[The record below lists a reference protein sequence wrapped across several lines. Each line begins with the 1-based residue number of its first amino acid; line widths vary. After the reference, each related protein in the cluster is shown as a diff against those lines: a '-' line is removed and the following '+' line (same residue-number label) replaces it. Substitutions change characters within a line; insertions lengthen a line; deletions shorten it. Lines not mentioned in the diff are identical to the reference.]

1 MTTMPKRWIEKR
13 HCVTVKFFVEAYDE
27 ETPKD
32 TAELLSGCLEEE
44 MYEHSVLSY
53 EDVSDDPDGG
63 Y

>member
-1 MTTMPKRWIEKR
+1 MIEKR
-13 HCVTVKFFVEAYDE
+13 HCVTVKFFVEAYDK

-32 TAELLSGCLEEE
+32 TADLLSGCLEEE

-53 EDVSDDPDGG
+53 EDVSDEPDGG